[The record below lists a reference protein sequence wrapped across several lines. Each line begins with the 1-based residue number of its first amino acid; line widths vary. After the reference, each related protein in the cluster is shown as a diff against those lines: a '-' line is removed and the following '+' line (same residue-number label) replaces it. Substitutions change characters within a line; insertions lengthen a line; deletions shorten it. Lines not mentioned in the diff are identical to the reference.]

1 MKSYG
6 RMPELKSVG
15 RPERRVDSVKL
26 ATGWATFVDD
36 ISLPEVLHARIL
48 HSTHAHARIARMDAS
63 AARAMP
69 GVACV
74 LTHEDVPRVPYTTA
88 GQGWP
93 EPSPYDTV
101 MLDRKVRFVGDR
113 VAVVAAE
120 DPELALRAC
129 EAIKVEYEVLPALL
143 DPEKAMDPGA
153 PVVHD
158 EPDATGI
165 RDASRNLAA
174 EIEADVGDVEVG
186 FAEAEH
192 VFENTYRVPYVQQAS
207 IEPHIAI
214 TWLDEDHRL
223 QVRTSTQVPFH
234 VRRIIAPLLGIP
246 IRRIRVI
253 KPRVGGGFGGKQEIL
268 IEDLCGM
275 LTLRTGRPVR
285 LEYTRDEE
293 LSAARTRHP
302 QIVTVKTGVRGGRF
316 TAIEMRVLENTGAY
330 GTHALTVMSVT
341 GNRALSLYRCPNL
354 RYRARA
360 VYTNL
365 AVAGA
370 YRGYGCPQ
378 GFFALESHVD
388 EVALALGEDPLAF
401 RRRNHVQVGDDSP
414 IAAVLG
420 EGKEG
425 HPQTIR
431 SCGLP
436 EAIRLGAEAIGWPT
450 LQDAEPSGG
459 QRFPPPTG
467 GGTGWGVDERSE
479 PSGGQRFPPPTGGGT
494 GCLRRG
500 IGMAIVMQASGI
512 PGVDMGGASIK
523 MNEDASFN
531 VLIGATD
538 IGTGSDTM
546 FAQVAAETLG
556 VPMEKI
562 IPYSSD
568 TDMTPFDP
576 GAYASSTTYISG
588 RAVEKA
594 ARLVLQQIL
603 EVGGRML
610 GEDPKDVVAHG
621 GKVCAPDG
629 RFVTYEQVC
638 LSSLYQKDQFQ
649 IMATASHMSY
659 DSPPPF
665 AAVFAEVEV
674 DVETGVVRVLRI
686 VEAVD
691 CGQVVNPHM
700 AEGQVEGAAVQSLG
714 YALYERMPFDAGG
727 RMEFR
732 SFRDYTL
739 ATASD
744 VPEIVTLLV
753 PTHEPTGPF
762 GAKAIAE
769 IPING
774 PAPAVANAVANA
786 LGLRIRE
793 LPLTPDRVLAAI
805 QAAASPPRDRE
816 APVPPSRGTAGSAHK
831 KQRPNSRRALR

>member
-1 MKSYG
+1 MAD
-6 RMPELKSVG
+6 LKSVG
-15 RPERRVDSVKL
+15 RSERRVDSVKL
-26 ATGWATFVDD
+26 ATGRGTFVDD
-36 ISLPEVLHARIL
+36 IALTGMLYARIL
-48 HSTHAHARIARMDAS
+48 RSPHAHARIVRIDA
-63 AARAMP
+63 AKARAMP
-69 GVACV
+69 GVAAV

-93 EPSPYDTV
+93 EPSPYDAV

-120 DPELALRAC
+120 DAELARRAC
-129 EAIKVEYEVLPALL
+129 DAIKVQYEVLPAVL
-143 DPEKAMDPGA
+143 DPEKAMAPGA
-153 PVVHD
+153 PVIHD
-158 EPDATGI
+158 QS
-165 RDASRNLAA
+165 DASGIKDPTRNLAA
-174 EIEADVGDVEVG
+174 EIVAEVGDVARG
-186 FAEAEH
+186 FAEAER
-192 VFENTYRVPYVQQAS
+192 VFEETYRVPYVQQSS
-207 IEPHIAI
+207 IEPHITI

-223 QVRTSTQVPFH
+223 MVRTSTQVPFH

-246 IRRIRVI
+246 IRRIRVV
-253 KPRVGGGFGGKQEIL
+253 KPRIGGGFGGKQEIL

-285 LEYTRDEE
+285 LEYTREEE
-293 LSAARTRHP
+293 LTAARTRHP
-302 QIVTVKTGVRGGRF
+302 QIVTIKTGVKDGRF
-316 TAIEMRVLENTGAY
+316 TAMEMRVLENTGAY

-341 GNRALSLYRCPNL
+341 GNRALSLYRCPNV
-354 RYRARA
+354 RYEARA

-370 YRGYGCPQ
+370 FRGYGCPQ

-388 EVALALGEDPLAF
+388 EIAQALGEDPLEL
-401 RRRNHVQVGDDSP
+401 RRRNHVQEGDEQP
-414 IAAVLG
+414 IAEVLG

-425 HPQTIR
+425 HRQVIR

-436 EAIRLGAEAIGWPT
+436 QAIQAGARAIGWSRRRKKLRP
-450 LQDAEPSGG
+450 A
-459 QRFPPPTG
+459 TG
-467 GGTGWGVDERSE
+467 VI
-479 PSGGQRFPPPTGGGT
+479 
-494 GCLRRG
+494 RRG
-500 IGMAIVMQASGI
+500 LGMAIVMQASGI

-523 MNEDASFN
+523 MNEDGSFN
-531 VLIGATD
+531 LLVGATD
-538 IGTGSDTM
+538 IGTGADTM
-546 FAQVAAETLG
+546 FCQIAAEALG

-594 ARLVLQQIL
+594 ARLVLQQIT

-610 GEDPKDVVAHG
+610 DEKPDDLVLHA
-621 GKVCAPDG
+621 GKVCAKDG

-674 DVETGVVRVLRI
+674 DTETGLVRVLKL

-691 CGQVVNPHM
+691 CGQVVNPQM
-700 AEGQVEGAAVQSLG
+700 AEGQVEGAAIQSVG
-714 YALYERMPFDAGG
+714 YALYERMPFDAKG
-727 RMEFR
+727 RMQFR
-732 SFRDYTL
+732 SFRDYTIAA
-739 ATASD
+739 ATD
-744 VPEIVTLLV
+744 VPEIVTILV

-774 PAPAVANAVANA
+774 PAPAIANAVAQA
-786 LGLRIRE
+786 TGVRIRE
-793 LPLTPDRVLAAI
+793 IPLTPERVLAAL
-805 QAAASPPRDRE
+805 
-816 APVPPSRGTAGSAHK
+816 RGV
-831 KQRPNSRRALR
+831 

>member
-1 MKSYG
+1 VESSAAMARPS
-6 RMPELKSVG
+6 ELTTVG
-15 RPERRVDSVKL
+15 RSERRVDSVKL
-26 ATGWATFVDD
+26 ATGRGAFVDD
-36 ISLPEVLHARIL
+36 IALPGLLHARIL
-48 HSTHAHARIARMDAS
+48 HSPHAHARIVRIDAS
-63 AARAMP
+63 QARAMP

-74 LTHEDVPRVPYTTA
+74 LTHADVPRVPYTTA

-101 MLDRKVRFVGDR
+101 MLDAKVRFVGDR

-120 DPELALRAC
+120 DAELAQKAC
-129 EAIKVEYEVLPALL
+129 EAIKVEYEPLPAVF
-143 DPEKAMDPGA
+143 DPEKALAPGA
-153 PVVHD
+153 PVIHD
-158 EPDATGI
+158 QPDATGI
-165 RDASRNLAA
+165 RDPSRNVAA
-174 EIEADVGDVEVG
+174 QVEAEVGDVEAG
-186 FAEAEH
+186 FRQAER
-192 VFENTYRVPYVQQAS
+192 VFEQTYRVPYVQQAS
-207 IEPHIAI
+207 IEPHITI
-214 TWLDEDHRL
+214 TWLDEDNRL
-223 QVRTSTQVPFH
+223 VVRTSTQVPFH
-234 VRRIIAPLLGIP
+234 VRRIIAPLLEIP

-253 KPRVGGGFGGKQEIL
+253 KPRIGGGFGGKQEVL

-285 LEYTRDEE
+285 LEYTRDQE

-302 QIVTVKTGVRGGRF
+302 QILTVKSGVREGRF
-316 TAIEMRVLENTGAY
+316 TALQIRVIENTGAY

-354 RYRARA
+354 RYDATA

-370 YRGYGCPQ
+370 FRGYGCPQ

-388 EVALALGEDPLAF
+388 EVALALGEDPLEF
-401 RRRNHVQVGDDSP
+401 RRRNHVHEGDEQP
-414 IAAVLG
+414 IAEVLG
-420 EGKEG
+420 EGGVG
-425 HPQTIR
+425 HKQVIR

-436 EAIRLGAEAIGWPT
+436 QAIQLGAKAIGWSEKRR
-450 LQDAEPSGG
+450 ARAISGA
-459 QRFPPPTG
+459 T
-467 GGTGWGVDERSE
+467 
-479 PSGGQRFPPPTGGGT
+479 
-494 GCLRRG
+494 RRG
-500 IGMAIVMQASGI
+500 VGMAIVMQASGI
-512 PGVDMGGASIK
+512 PGVDMGAASIK

-531 VLIGATD
+531 LLMGATD

-546 FAQVAAETLG
+546 FCQVAAETLG

-568 TDMTPFDP
+568 TDLTPFDP

-594 ARLVLQQIL
+594 ARAVLRQIV
-603 EVGGRML
+603 EVGGRLL
-610 GEDPKDVVAHG
+610 GQEPKDLVVHG
-621 GKVCAPDG
+621 GKVCASDG

-649 IMATASHMSY
+649 IMAGASHMSY

-674 DVETGVVRVLRI
+674 DTDTGLVRVLRV

-691 CGQVVNPHM
+691 CGQVVNPQM
-700 AEGQVEGAAVQSLG
+700 AEGQVEGAALQSLG
-714 YALYERMPFDAGG
+714 YALYERMPFDEAG

-732 SFRDYTL
+732 SFRDYTI
-739 ATASD
+739 ASAID
-744 VPEIVTLLV
+744 APELVTILV

-774 PAPAVANAVANA
+774 PAPAVANAVAHA
-786 LGLRIRE
+786 VGVRIRE
-793 LPLTPDRVLAAI
+793 LPLTPERV
-805 QAAASPPRDRE
+805 
-816 APVPPSRGTAGSAHK
+816 
-831 KQRPNSRRALR
+831 RRALQERTRA

>member
-1 MKSYG
+1 MARPS
-6 RMPELKSVG
+6 ELTTVG
-15 RPERRVDSVKL
+15 RSERRVDSVKL
-26 ATGWATFVDD
+26 ATGRGTFVDD
-36 ISLPEVLHARIL
+36 IALPGLLHARIL
-48 HSTHAHARIARMDAS
+48 HSPHAHARIARIDAS
-63 AARAMP
+63 QARAMP

-74 LTHEDVPRVPYTTA
+74 LTHADVPRVPYTTA

-93 EPSPYDTV
+93 EPSPYDAV
-101 MLDRKVRFVGDR
+101 MLDAKVRFVGDR

-120 DPELALRAC
+120 DPELAQRAC
-129 EAIKVEYEVLPALL
+129 EAIKVDYELLPAVF
-143 DPEKAMDPGA
+143 DPEQALAPGA
-153 PVVHD
+153 PVIHD

-165 RDASRNLAA
+165 RDPSRNVAA
-174 EIEADVGDVEVG
+174 HITAAVGDVEAG
-186 FAEAEH
+186 FRQAER
-192 VFENTYRVPYVQQAS
+192 VFEETYRVPYVQQSS
-207 IEPHIAI
+207 IEPHITI
-214 TWLDEDHRL
+214 TWLDEDDRL
-223 QVRTSTQVPFH
+223 VVRTSTQVPFH
-234 VRRIIAPLLGIP
+234 VRRIIAPLLQIP

-253 KPRVGGGFGGKQEIL
+253 KPRVGGGFGGKQEVL

-285 LEYTRDEE
+285 LEYTREEE

-302 QIVTVKTGVRGGRF
+302 QILTVKSGVREGRF
-316 TAIEMRVLENTGAY
+316 TALEIRVIENTGAY

-354 RYRARA
+354 RYEATA

-370 YRGYGCPQ
+370 FRGYGCPQ

-388 EVALALGEDPLAF
+388 EVALAVGEDPLEF
-401 RRRNHVQVGDDSP
+401 RRRNHVHEGDEQP
-414 IAAVLG
+414 IAEVLG
-420 EGKEG
+420 EGGVG
-425 HPQTIR
+425 HKQVIR

-436 EAIRLGAEAIGWPT
+436 QAIQLGAKAIGW
-450 LQDAEPSGG
+450 AEKRRARAVSG
-459 QRFPPPTG
+459 P
-467 GGTGWGVDERSE
+467 
-479 PSGGQRFPPPTGGGT
+479 
-494 GCLRRG
+494 CRRG
-500 IGMAIVMQASGI
+500 VGMAIVMQASGI
-512 PGVDMGGASIK
+512 PGVDMGAASLK
-523 MNEDASFN
+523 MNEDGSFN
-531 VLIGATD
+531 LLMGATD

-546 FAQVAAETLG
+546 FCQVAAETLG
-556 VPMEKI
+556 VPVEKI

-594 ARLVLQQIL
+594 ARAVLRQIV
-603 EVGGRML
+603 EVGGRL
-610 GEDPKDVVAHG
+610 LEQDPKDLTVHG
-621 GKVCAPDG
+621 GKVCASDG
-629 RFVTYEQVC
+629 RFVTYEQIC

-649 IMATASHMSY
+649 IMAGASHMSY

-674 DVETGVVRVLRI
+674 DTETGLVRVLRV

-700 AEGQVEGAAVQSLG
+700 AEGQVEGAALQSLG
-714 YALYERMPFDAGG
+714 YALYERMPFDAAG

-732 SFRDYTL
+732 SFRDYTI
-739 ATASD
+739 ATATD
-744 VPEIVTLLV
+744 APELVTILV

-774 PAPAVANAVANA
+774 PAPAVANAVAHA
-786 LGLRIRE
+786 VGARIRE
-793 LPLTPDRVLAAI
+793 LPLTPERVL
-805 QAAASPPRDRE
+805 
-816 APVPPSRGTAGSAHK
+816 
-831 KQRPNSRRALR
+831 RAVQGRTRA